1 MEFVLRRKTMAT
13 KALITGRV
21 SLSEIVS
28 ALTVNIILLRVIND
42 RN

>member
-28 ALTVNIILLRVIND
+28 ALTVNIILLGVVND